1 MELRGNQ
8 IMISLFIG
16 LFIGSAIS
24 LILYSTIAGERI
36 NSLECQNEQLMNELE
51 QKNKD
56 LRTYKCMYASSYEG
70 FEETK

>member
-1 MELRGNQ
+1 
-8 IMISLFIG
+8 MIYFMIG
-16 LFIGSAIS
+16 FFVGGIGAMM
-24 LILYSTIAGERI
+24 LYSVIVSDRI
-36 NSLECQNEQLMNELE
+36 NSLEYQNEQLMNELE

>member
-1 MELRGNQ
+1 M
-8 IMISLFIG
+8 M
-16 LFIGSAIS
+16 
-24 LILYSTIAGERI
+24 LYSVVVSERI
-36 NSLECQNEQLMNELE
+36 NSLEHQNEQLMYELE

>member
-1 MELRGNQ
+1 MMWL
-8 IMISLFIG
+8 SIG
-16 LFIGSAIS
+16 LFIGNIIC

-36 NSLECQNEQLMNELE
+36 NNLEYQNEVLMNELE
-51 QKNKD
+51 QKKKD

>member
-1 MELRGNQ
+1 
-8 IMISLFIG
+8 MIYFMMGLIGFFTGSLV
-16 LFIGSAIS
+16 S
-24 LILYSTIAGERI
+24 LVMYSTVVSKRI
-36 NSLECQNEQLMNELE
+36 NSLECQNEQLMYELE